1 METRGIYTLA
11 NDTVYDQLVALL
23 NSIEK
28 NIGEDIPVCVIP
40 YNNNLEKTK
49 KEINSRSQVKLFDD
63 QASLQRWDN
72 FINEVWPHHPQAS
85 ARLTRPNWYKGFV
98 HRKFASFDGEF
109 DRFVFFDADSLAMKP
124 LQKIFK
130 KLDDYDLVYDDWEHN
145 ERKFY
150 TELDLDAIKKSTGM
164 TEAQIRPQLHC
175 DSFFASKRGLF
186 PPSELEFLKKSLIDD
201 NHIQWVYD
209 RCWWSSS
216 AIFNTL
222 TLQSK
227 YSMFNFTL
235 SPDGGDRTGNCAD
248 ADEFVEIDGVLYNKQ
263 GLKPLH
269 RIHYMNYAS
278 ADFTRLC
285 QGEDVNI
292 LYKEIFLKYRF
303 LKTPEQEIKQLK
315 KPGLFV
321 KGQRKLDK
329 LISKV
334 KKVFA

>member
-49 KEINSRSQVKLFDD
+49 KKLILDRK
-63 QASLQRWDN
+63 SN
-72 FINEVWPHHPQAS
+72 FSMTKHLYRDGITLLMRFTHHPQAS

-150 TELDLDAIKKSTGM
+150 TELDLDAIKS
-164 TEAQIRPQLHC
+164 Q
-175 DSFFASKRGLF
+175 
-186 PPSELEFLKKSLIDD
+186 
-201 NHIQWVYD
+201 
-209 RCWWSSS
+209 
-216 AIFNTL
+216 
-222 TLQSK
+222 
-227 YSMFNFTL
+227 
-235 SPDGGDRTGNCAD
+235 
-248 ADEFVEIDGVLYNKQ
+248 
-263 GLKPLH
+263 
-269 RIHYMNYAS
+269 
-278 ADFTRLC
+278 
-285 QGEDVNI
+285 
-292 LYKEIFLKYRF
+292 
-303 LKTPEQEIKQLK
+303 PE
-315 KPGLFV
+315 
-321 KGQRKLDK
+321 
-329 LISKV
+329 
-334 KKVFA
+334 